1 MMAKIL
7 GFCVT
12 LVVFAVISEARP
24 YYEYYSYGVPVA
36 CNNRCQ
42 QQRYQQ
48 FNVDVQGALNQILG
62 TVTLALKSFDRYVQ
76 VLGEKQGPEI
86 VVVGSGQ
93 QNMNRVTINGKQSPN
108 TL

>member
-1 MMAKIL
+1 MRWSTKCRPLSINLMLEASTHYNHKI
-7 GFCVT
+7 T
-12 LVVFAVISEARP
+12 
-24 YYEYYSYGVPVA
+24 YH
-36 CNNRCQ
+36 
-42 QQRYQQ
+42 QRYQQ